1 MNYSRLLEDKRVF
14 ITTGARGMGREI
26 ALLMARHGASVAV
39 GGKNLPRLKETVKEL
54 QELSPKSRGYE
65 LNLSREENVKSVC
78 RQILDDFLGIDILVN
93 TVGIN
98 VHGKIHEY
106 DSETLDLLI
115 RTNYKSG
122 LICAQHFLP
131 GMIERHY
138 GNIVNISS
146 IHGTVTMPGFAVY
159 AGTKGAINATARAMA
174 LDYAKDGIRV
184 NNVSPGLIMSDN
196 MLDEI
201 ATYPEGQEREDFIKL
216 LENMQP
222 LSPGK
227 MKDIANTVLFLSSDM
242 SSYITGQTIM
252 VDGGASIKAH

>member
-1 MNYSRLLEDKRVF
+1 MDYSKLVDGKRVF
-14 ITTGARGMGREI
+14 VTTGARGIGKEI
-26 ALLMARHGASVAV
+26 ALLMARQGAVVAV
-39 GGKNLPRLKETVKEL
+39 GGKNLPKLEETVQEL
-54 QELSPKSRGYE
+54 QKLSPKSKGYN
-65 LNLSREENVKSVC
+65 LNLALEENINAVC
-78 RQILDDFLGIDILVN
+78 RQIVDDFSGIDILVN

-138 GNIVNISS
+138 GNIINISS
-146 IHGTVTMPGFAVY
+146 IHGTMTMPGFAVY
-159 AGTKGAINATARAMA
+159 AGTKGAVNATARAMA

-184 NNVSPGLIMSDN
+184 NSISPGLIMSDN
-196 MLDEI
+196 MIDEI
-201 ATYPEGQEREDFIKL
+201 ATYPEGQERKEFMNM

-222 LSPGK
+222 LHPGK
-227 MKDIANTVLFLSSDM
+227 MEDIANATLFLASDM

>member
-26 ALLMARHGASVAV
+26 ALLMARHGASVVV